1 MARLLLTN
9 DDGVH
14 SPGIH
19 AIAIAL
25 RDVGHDVVVAAP
37 TDERSGWGAGVGYMV
52 DDLEFD
58 VVSYEIP
65 GASDI
70 EAWGIE
76 GPPAFCVLIAML
88 DALGPRPELVVSG
101 SNIGVNC
108 GRGVLQ
114 SGTVGGAMIAQTFGV
129 SAVALSQVYDGGPVL
144 WGTSGDVAVAA
155 VDWLLEAPR
164 KTVINVNIPNR
175 PVADL
180 EGVRWARLAAFGA
193 TNTVV
198 EPAGAGKMRLKITP
212 REVQLK
218 PDTDT
223 HLVDEGFVTVTGLV
237 GFRHEDEVSAAS
249 APAME
254 VSLKATNTVGVQ
266 Q

>member
-19 AIAIAL
+19 ATAIAL
-25 RDVGHDVVVAAP
+25 RDAGHDVVVAAP
-37 TDERSGWGAGVGYMV
+37 NDERSGWGAGVGYMV
-52 DDLEFD
+52 DGLEFD
-58 VVSYEIP
+58 VVRYEIP
-65 GASDI
+65 GAPDI

-76 GPPAFCVLIAML
+76 GPPAFCVLVAML
-88 DALGPRPELVVSG
+88 DAIGQRPDLVVSG

-114 SGTVGGAMIAQTFGV
+114 SGTVGGAMIAQTFGL
-129 SAVALSQVYDGGPVL
+129 SAVALSQVHDGGPVL
-144 WGTSGDVAVAA
+144 WETSGAVAVSA
-155 VDWLLEAPR
+155 VDWLLDAPR
-164 KTVINVNIPNR
+164 KTVININIPNR

-193 TNTVV
+193 TNTAV
-198 EPAGAGKMRLKITP
+198 EAGSPGKMRLKMTP

-249 APAME
+249 APSME
-254 VSLKATNTVGVQ
+254 TSLKTTNTAGVQ

>member
-25 RDVGHDVVVAAP
+25 RDAGHDVIIAAP

-52 DDLEFD
+52 DGLEFD
-58 VVSYEIP
+58 VVRYEVP
-65 GASDI
+65 DAPDI

-76 GPPAFCVLIAML
+76 GPPAFCVLVAMV
-88 DALGPRPELVVSG
+88 DALGPRPDLVVSG

-114 SGTVGGAMIAQTFGV
+114 SGTVGGAMIAQTFGLSALAV
-129 SAVALSQVYDGGPVL
+129 SQHYDGGPVL
-144 WGTSGDVAVAA
+144 WETSGAVTVAA
-155 VDWLLEAPR
+155 VEWLLDAPR
-164 KTVINVNIPNR
+164 KTVINVNVPNR

-193 TNTVV
+193 TNTAV
-198 EPAGAGKMRLKITP
+198 EKAGPGKMRLKVMP
-212 REVQLK
+212 REIQLK

-223 HLVDEGFVTVTGLV
+223 HLVAEGFVTVTGLV
-237 GFRHEDEVSAAS
+237 GFRHEDEISASS
-249 APAME
+249 APSME
-254 VSLKATNTVGVQ
+254 TSLNATTAGAQ